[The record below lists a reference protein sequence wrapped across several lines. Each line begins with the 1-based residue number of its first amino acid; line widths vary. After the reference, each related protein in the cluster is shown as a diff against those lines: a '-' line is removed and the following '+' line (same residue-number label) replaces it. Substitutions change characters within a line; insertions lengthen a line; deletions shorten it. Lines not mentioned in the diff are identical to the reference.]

1 MPSNR
6 STKRDALREQI
17 CSGVAQI
24 LKAERLKRNLTRTE
38 VAGRAG
44 LNRQTIAFIETQG
57 RTPTIDTLLRV
68 SEVLGLNL
76 EDVIR
81 DARGNVESPKTL

>member
-24 LKAERLKRNLTRTE
+24 LKEQRLKRNLTRTE
-38 VAGRAG
+38 VAGQAG
-44 LNRQTIAFIETQG
+44 LNRQTIAFIETQE

-68 SEVLGLNL
+68 SDVLGMKL

-81 DARGNVESPKTL
+81 DAREKVERSKTS